1 MFEENGFSS
10 LIILACALLALV
22 GGPKLWQ
29 RLQLSLAKHPS
40 MAGHLRW
47 AKRLANWAPA
57 YDYPGEQWFRV
68 DHAPEAVGTQRQHAL
83 QRLGSTLAQRSPQT
97 LALTQATKPMVSD
110 MQLISRYRVPFQF
123 QKFLSD
129 NLQIG
134 SYWAHSKGVWVAD
147 ADEQWHLDVTGSYG
161 VNLFGADFYKSCMQE
176 GMDLVRDLGPVLGAY
191 HPCVQENVTML
202 CQIARKDEVSFHMSG
217 TEAVMQAVR
226 LARYHTGKRKVVRF
240 TGAYHGWWDDVPPGP
255 GNPMPPSNDT
265 LTLNEMHPQTLKVL
279 RQRKD
284 IACVLVNPLQA
295 MHPNKAAPS
304 DSTLIDGSRQLSYDK
319 AAYAQWL
326 KELRQVC
333 DEKGI
338 AFIMDEVFMGFRL
351 GLGGAQAFF
360 GVDADMVTYG
370 KTLGGGFPVGVVCGK
385 AAWMRRFHEEKPG
398 HICFARG
405 TFNAHPGVM
414 GAMNVFLKR
423 VQGPAIQAVYQKME
437 GLWIDRMKQ
446 LNDQL
451 LGQDLPVRVVG
462 MATVWSVVYEV
473 PSRYNWM
480 LQFYMREQ
488 GIALSWVGTGRII
501 FNFAFEDEHF
511 AEFCQRFIRAAQAMQ
526 NDGWWWTGQGQSN
539 RTIRREVMREMVR
552 IKWAV

>member
-1 MFEENGFSS
+1 
-10 LIILACALLALV
+10 
-22 GGPKLWQ
+22 
-29 RLQLSLAKHPS
+29 
-40 MAGHLRW
+40 
-47 AKRLANWAPA
+47 
-57 YDYPGEQWFRV
+57 
-68 DHAPEAVGTQRQHAL
+68 
-83 QRLGSTLAQRSPQT
+83 
-97 LALTQATKPMVSD
+97 
-110 MQLISRYRVPFQF
+110 
-123 QKFLSD
+123 
-129 NLQIG
+129 
-134 SYWAHSKGVWVAD
+134 
-147 ADEQWHLDVTGSYG
+147 
-161 VNLFGADFYKSCMQE
+161 
-176 GMDLVRDLGPVLGAY
+176 
-191 HPCVQENVTML
+191 
-202 CQIARKDEVSFHMSG
+202 MSG

-240 TGAYHGWWDDVPPGP
+240 TGAYHGWWDDVQPGP

-304 DSTLIDGSRQLSYDK
+304 DSTLIDGSRQVSYDK
-319 AAYAQWL
+319 AAYAKWL
-326 KELRQVC
+326 GELRQVC

-360 GVDADMVTYG
+360 GVDADLVTYG

-385 AAWMRRFHEEKPG
+385 AAWMRRFREEKPG
-398 HICFARG
+398 NICFARG

-423 VQGPAIQAVYQKME
+423 VQTPAIQAVYQKME
-437 GLWIDRMKQ
+437 ALWIDRMKQ

-462 MATVWSVVYEV
+462 MATVWTVVYEI

-488 GIALSWVGTGRII
+488 GIALSWVGTGRLI

-511 AEFCQRFIRAAQAMQ
+511 ADFCKRFIQAAQAMQ
-526 NDGWWWTGQGQSN
+526 NDGWWWTAQGQSN

-552 IKWAV
+552 IKWAL

>member
-1 MFEENGFSS
+1 MFEENGLSS
-10 LIILACALLALV
+10 WVILACALAALYW
-22 GGPKLWQ
+22 GPMLWQ

-68 DHAPEAVGTQRQHAL
+68 DHAPESVGVQRQQAL

-240 TGAYHGWWDDVPPGP
+240 TGAYHGWWDDVQPGP

-360 GVDADMVTYG
+360 GVDADLVTYG

-398 HICFARG
+398 NICFARG

-462 MATVWSVVYEV
+462 MATVWTVVYEV

-488 GIALSWVGTGRII
+488 GIALSWVGTGRLI

-511 AEFCQRFIRAAQAMQ
+511 ADFCKRFIQAAQAMQ
-526 NDGWWWTGQGQSN
+526 NDGWWWTAQGQSN

-552 IKWAV
+552 IKWAL

>member
-110 MQLISRYRVPFQF
+110 MQLISRHRVPFQF

-240 TGAYHGWWDDVPPGP
+240 TGAYHGWWDDVQPGP

-451 LGQDLPVRVVG
+451 LGQD
-462 MATVWSVVYEV
+462 
-473 PSRYNWM
+473 
-480 LQFYMREQ
+480 
-488 GIALSWVGTGRII
+488 
-501 FNFAFEDEHF
+501 
-511 AEFCQRFIRAAQAMQ
+511 
-526 NDGWWWTGQGQSN
+526 
-539 RTIRREVMREMVR
+539 
-552 IKWAV
+552 

>member
-1 MFEENGFSS
+1 
-10 LIILACALLALV
+10 
-22 GGPKLWQ
+22 
-29 RLQLSLAKHPS
+29 
-40 MAGHLRW
+40 
-47 AKRLANWAPA
+47 
-57 YDYPGEQWFRV
+57 
-68 DHAPEAVGTQRQHAL
+68 
-83 QRLGSTLAQRSPQT
+83 
-97 LALTQATKPMVSD
+97 
-110 MQLISRYRVPFQF
+110 
-123 QKFLSD
+123 
-129 NLQIG
+129 
-134 SYWAHSKGVWVAD
+134 
-147 ADEQWHLDVTGSYG
+147 
-161 VNLFGADFYKSCMQE
+161 
-176 GMDLVRDLGPVLGAY
+176 
-191 HPCVQENVTML
+191 VQENVAML
-202 CQIARKDEVSFHMSG
+202 CQISRKDEVSFHMSG

-240 TGAYHGWWDDVPPGP
+240 TGAYHGWWDDVQPGP

-304 DSTLIDGSRQLSYDK
+304 DSTLIDGSRQVSYDK
-319 AAYAQWL
+319 AAYAKWL
-326 KELRQVC
+326 GELRQVC

-360 GVDADMVTYG
+360 GVDADLVTYG
-370 KTLGGGFPVGVVCGK
+370 KTLGGGFPVGVLCGK
-385 AAWMRRFHEEKPG
+385 AAWMRRFSEEKPG
-398 HICFARG
+398 NICFARG

-423 VQGPAIQAVYQKME
+423 VQSPAIQAVYQKME

-462 MATVWSVVYEV
+462 MATVWTVVYEV

-480 LQFYMREQ
+480 LQFYLREQ
-488 GIALSWVGTGRII
+488 GIALSWVGTGRLI

-511 AEFCQRFIRAAQAMQ
+511 ADFCKRFIQAAQAMQ
-526 NDGWWWTGQGQSN
+526 NDGWWWTAQGQNN

-552 IKWAV
+552 IKWAL

>member
-1 MFEENGFSS
+1 MFEENGLSS
-10 LIILACALLALV
+10 WVILACALAALYW
-22 GGPKLWQ
+22 GPMLWQ

-68 DHAPEAVGTQRQHAL
+68 DHAPEAVGMQRQQAL
-83 QRLGSTLAQRSPQT
+83 QRLGSTLAQRSPKT

-134 SYWAHSKGVWVAD
+134 SYWSGSKGVWVAD
-147 ADEQWHLDVTGSYG
+147 ADDQWHMDVTGSYG

-191 HPCVQENVTML
+191 HPCVQENVAML
-202 CQIARKDEVSFHMSG
+202 CQIAHKDEVSFHMSG

-240 TGAYHGWWDDVPPGP
+240 TGAYHGWWDDVQPGP

-304 DSTLIDGSRQLSYDK
+304 DSTLIDGSRQVSYDK
-319 AAYAQWL
+319 AAYAKWL
-326 KELRQVC
+326 GELRQVC

-360 GVDADMVTYG
+360 GVDADLVTYG

-385 AAWMRRFHEEKPG
+385 AAWMRRFREEKPG
-398 HICFARG
+398 NICFARG

>member
-1 MFEENGFSS
+1 MFQDISEVMFVCLYVFLGMWIV
-10 LIILACALLALV
+10 LRV
-22 GGPKLWQ
+22 KQ
-29 RLQLSLAKHPS
+29 RLELSLAKQPGLG
-40 MAGHLRW
+40 GHLRW
-47 AKRLANWAPA
+47 AKRIAGWIPN
-57 YDYPGEQWFRV
+57 YSYSQDVWFST
-68 DHAPEAVGTQRQHAL
+68 DHAPFEIANLRKSAL
-83 QRLGSTLAQRSPQT
+83 TALGNRLRDKAPLTLAH
-97 LALTQATKPMVSD
+97 TQEVKPMISD
-110 MQLISRYRVPFQF
+110 LQFISQYRVPYQF
-123 QKFLSD
+123 KNVLTQYLQLGSFWKSSD
-129 NLQIG
+129 
-134 SYWAHSKGVWVAD
+134 GVYLND
-147 ADEQWHLDVTGSYG
+147 MDGNRYIDVTGSYG
-161 VNLFGADFYKSCMQE
+161 VNLLGQDFYKECVEE
-176 GMDLVRDLGPVLGAY
+176 GVALVKDLGPVLGSY
-191 HPCVQENVTML
+191 HPCVLDNVQRL
-202 CQIARKDEVSFHMSG
+202 CAISNKDEVSFHMSG

-226 LARYHTGKRKVVRF
+226 LARYHTGKRKLVRF
-240 TGAYHGWWDDVPPGP
+240 AGAYHGWWDDVQPGP

-284 IACVLVNPLQA
+284 IACVLVKPLQA

-398 HICFARG
+398 NICFARG
-405 TFNAHPGVM
+405 TFNAHPSVM

-552 IKWAV
+552 IKWAL